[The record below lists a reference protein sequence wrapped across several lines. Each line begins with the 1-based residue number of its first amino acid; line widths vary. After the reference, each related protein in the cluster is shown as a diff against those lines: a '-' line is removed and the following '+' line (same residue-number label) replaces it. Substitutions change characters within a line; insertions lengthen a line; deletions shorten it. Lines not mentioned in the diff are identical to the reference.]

1 MRRKITVAIEGCCHG
16 MLDNIYRQLQ
26 TSERQM
32 GKKVDLLIICGDF
45 QAIRNVT
52 DLESMSCPDKYKQ
65 IGGFYRYYSGQQQAP
80 IPTIFVGGNHEAGNH
95 LRELYYGG
103 WVAPNIYYMGNSG
116 VVRFGGLRIGGISGI
131 YKDFDFAKGYYERP
145 PFRGHSR
152 SSMHHV
158 RSYEAFKMLQ
168 IRRPLDIVVSHD
180 WPQYIE
186 RFGDTQELLRRKPFF
201 TAEVERGELGSPV
214 NALLL
219 ERLRPAWWFSAHMHS
234 RFEAT
239 VDAKDSIYKRSWSDI
254 ALGSESAQPVNL
266 YSSSLDAN
274 SRREPGNQDEIQ
286 IGSLSDDELPA
297 DVPGDTSKVG
307 GKRPRLALN
316 LPPPKHT
323 TSEEV
328 PEPVLPER
336 SLAADVA
343 DSEPTLSDPRVPGR
357 ATRFLA
363 LDKCLPRR
371 QFLEIIDME
380 VDDSNLDDAPLQLE
394 YDPEWL
400 AILRMCHPYI
410 PLESAPF
417 TPPADKA
424 VSLGSVPDFP
434 AFSDQMLETELQWVA
449 ENVFKHGP
457 VYIPPNFVPMAP
469 VPPPGTPDHVSF
481 GLAHAQN
488 RGNSGRGGRG
498 ARGGHRGHQRGGHS
512 QGRGNYGGQADM
524 SWNGPRPQVI
534 YPNPQ
539 TDELC
544 AMLGIQDRLT
554 QRRFQDDN

>member
-26 TSERQM
+26 TNERQM
-32 GKKVDLLIICGDF
+32 GKRVDLLIICGDF

-52 DLESMSCPDKYKQ
+52 DLECMSCPDKYKQ
-65 IGGFYRYYSGQQQAP
+65 VGGFYRYYSGEKVAP

-131 YKDFDFAKGYYERP
+131 YKDFDFPKGYYERP

-158 RSYEAFKMLQ
+158 RSYEAFKLMQ
-168 IRRPLDIVVSHD
+168 VRKPLDIVVSHD

-186 RFGDTQELLRRKPFF
+186 RFGDTQELLRKKPFF
-201 TAEVERGELGSPV
+201 KNEVERGDLGSPV

-239 VDAKDSIYKRSWSDI
+239 VEANDPIYKQSWWDI
-254 ALGSESAQPVNL
+254 ALNDQTNQSVATDDQKPK
-266 YSSSLDAN
+266 
-274 SRREPGNQDEIQ
+274 NQDEIR
-286 IGSLSDDELPA
+286 IDSLSGDEDDESPSTFIQNA
-297 DVPGDTSKVG
+297 AGTEQE
-307 GKRPRLALN
+307 RPRLALN

-323 TSEEV
+323 ASEDV
-328 PEPVLPER
+328 PLPVLPEKPKTPTK
-336 SLAADVA
+336 SETPEP
-343 DSEPTLSDPRVPGR
+343 EPTLADPRIPGR

-371 QFLEIIDME
+371 QFLEIIDVE
-380 VDDSNLDDAPLQLE
+380 VEDSNLDNAPLQLE

-400 AILRMCHPYI
+400 AILRMCHPYM
-410 PLESAPF
+410 PLEIAPF
-417 TPPADKA
+417 VPPKDKTA
-424 VSLGSVPDFP
+424 SLGAVPGFP
-434 AFSDQMLETELQWVA
+434 AFSDQTLDKEIRWVT
-449 ENVFKHGP
+449 ENVFTHGP

-469 VPPPGTPDHVSF
+469 VPPAGTPDHVSF
-481 GLAHAQN
+481 GLAQAQN
-488 RGNSGRGGRG
+488 RGNGGRGGRG
-498 ARGGHRGHQRGGHS
+498 GRGGHRGNQRGGYS
-512 QGRGNYGGQADM
+512 QNRGNYGQTDM

-554 QRRFQDDN
+554 QRRFQDN